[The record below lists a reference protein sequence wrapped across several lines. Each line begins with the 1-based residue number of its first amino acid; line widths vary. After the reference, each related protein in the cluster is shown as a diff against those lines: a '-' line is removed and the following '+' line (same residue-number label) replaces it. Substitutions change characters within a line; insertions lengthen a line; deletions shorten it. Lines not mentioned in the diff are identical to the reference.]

1 MNTLQPLEQKLLQ
14 RISTSDSEGIIFIS
28 LDDIEL
34 TQVPVKIRDISIVY
48 WDLIPKT
55 ITDKQIAAVYWQR
68 Q

>member
-14 RISTSDSEGIIFIS
+14 RISTSDSEGIIFIP

-34 TQVPVKIRDISIVY
+34 TQVPIKIRDISIVY

-55 ITDKQIAAVYWQR
+55 ITDKQIATVYWQR

>member
-34 TQVPVKIRDISIVY
+34 TQVPIKIRDISIVY

>member
-14 RISTSDSEGIIFIS
+14 RISTSDSERIIFIS
-28 LDDIEL
+28 LDDIKL
-34 TQVPVKIRDISIVY
+34 TQVPLKIRDISIVY
-48 WDLIPKT
+48 WDFIPKT

>member
-34 TQVPVKIRDISIVY
+34 TQVPLKIRDISIVY
-48 WDLIPKT
+48 WDLIPNT
-55 ITDKQIAAVYWQR
+55 ITDKQIAAMYWQR

>member
-14 RISTSDSEGIIFIS
+14 RISTSDSEGIIFIF

-34 TQVPVKIRDISIVY
+34 TQVPIKIRDISIVY

>member
-34 TQVPVKIRDISIVY
+34 TQVPLKIRDISIVY

>member
-14 RISTSDSEGIIFIS
+14 RISTSDNEGIIFIS

-34 TQVPVKIRDISIVY
+34 TQVPIKIRDISIVY

>member
-34 TQVPVKIRDISIVY
+34 TQVPIKIRDISIVY

-55 ITDKQIAAVYWQR
+55 ITGKQIAAVYWQR

>member
-34 TQVPVKIRDISIVY
+34 TQVPVKIRDISIIY

>member
-28 LDDIEL
+28 LDDVEL
-34 TQVPVKIRDISIVY
+34 TQVPLKIRDISIVY